1 MNITDIHPMD
11 ITHIYTRIS
20 HIYTHEHHRYT
31 HMNITHIYTHEHHT
45 HEYHTHANALLSS
58 YGRGRERGAARPEV
72 LQSLLSTTDRIV
84 QEVDSVEYGL
94 TDIQVCLRDAF
105 GVACASLVY
114 SVEFGLACAGLV
126 YSVEFGMCWFGV

>member
-1 MNITDIHPMD
+1 MLLLQ
-11 ITHIYTRIS
+11 HIQHKLGGGALRCRTLRAP
-20 HIYTHEHHRYT
+20 TK
-31 HMNITHIYTHEHHT
+31 NTHEHHT